1 MKSKVGAEDFGH
13 KIVTVMTLQDEI
25 DQVRKMW
32 RNVALRE
39 EDKSGSRLRGSRY
52 KAAFCHILTPMGGF
66 QMG

>member
-13 KIVTVMTLQDEI
+13 KIVTVMALQDEI

-39 EDKSGSRLRGSRY
+39 EDKSGSRL
-52 KAAFCHILTPMGGF
+52 
-66 QMG
+66 